1 MGAVAAESARGGRRQ
16 LDAHINLVPYVDMLM
31 TIMAFLVMTAVW
43 TRMSALEVHS
53 PSSGTS
59 APGEPEHPVR
69 VHLQASGQ
77 LDVEHEGS
85 VALQAIPPLAG
96 RPDWASLTALLAI
109 KPLSASPGTPGTSA
123 GSQTVEVRVD
133 DGVPF
138 ADVAALIDEVS
149 PLGPVRLPTS
159 G

>member
-16 LDAHINLVPYVDMLM
+16 LDAHVNLVPYVDMLM

-53 PSSGTS
+53 PSSGAAS
-59 APGEPEHPVR
+59 AEPEQPPVR
-69 VHLQASGQ
+69 VGVQHNGQ
-77 LDVEHEGS
+77 LTVEHEGVVSAQTIPS
-85 VALQAIPPLAG
+85 VAG
-96 RPDWASLTALLAI
+96 RPDLARLAALLGVPA
-109 KPLSASPGTPGTSA
+109 ASTAPRTS
-123 GSQTVEVRVD
+123 GSQTVEVRVE
-133 DGVPF
+133 DGVAF
-138 ADVAALIDEVS
+138 ADVAALIDVVQ